1 MNPEQHQGRE
11 RYGHITLS
19 TGAGKTHSFAAIMHR
34 LKSRSADEQAQLR
47 ARADAA
53 VLGHEAY
60 ALGHEHL
67 GRGDYIAAKRWLRVA
82 ADHSVPGAEEAL
94 EEIDSGQVLDGGPAS
109 GAGADSATGVSF
121 EPASAGGSVCVVVE
135 ETAEFNSGQPPWAAL
150 LERVYTGHIAA
161 GAQAEARRVT
171 EQASRDAN
179 EVVSRARE
187 QMRQEG
193 AEFQRSLEKHR
204 RAIAAFLAES
214 EHVLSMAQQIRLKA
228 HDAADAVLKEAEQQ
242 AEAIIGDAL
251 RTATRHRE
259 EALRAEAAGAGHRV
273 LACAAHEGDTE
284 DWQLLLHAVHEACS
298 RRGRGQW
305 HVIAEGGNELQVWKS
320 LRQALELDSS
330 RPGTAAVTRVRSADE
345 PAAVRPQQSHDSGSR
360 APARAVRVLVASETV
375 DPGTPLSL
383 TGRFELRELEDGSV
397 TASEPHESNGAI
409 RLWSWTLDREED
421 PENSPAPPASTGRQE
436 ESVLTFRYID
446 GDSEGSRTAPK
457 TTLRRRTWAPETAVD
472 R

>member
-193 AEFQRSLEKHR
+193 RS
-204 RAIAAFLAES
+204 S
-214 EHVLSMAQQIRLKA
+214 S
-228 HDAADAVLKEAEQQ
+228 AVLK
-242 AEAIIGDAL
+242 
-251 RTATRHRE
+251 
-259 EALRAEAAGAGHRV
+259 
-273 LACAAHEGDTE
+273 
-284 DWQLLLHAVHEACS
+284 S
-298 RRGRGQW
+298 
-305 HVIAEGGNELQVWKS
+305 
-320 LRQALELDSS
+320 
-330 RPGTAAVTRVRSADE
+330 TAARSPRSLPSLNTCCRWPSRSA
-345 PAAVRPQQSHDSGSR
+345 
-360 APARAVRVLVASETV
+360 
-375 DPGTPLSL
+375 
-383 TGRFELRELEDGSV
+383 
-397 TASEPHESNGAI
+397 
-409 RLWSWTLDREED
+409 
-421 PENSPAPPASTGRQE
+421 
-436 ESVLTFRYID
+436 
-446 GDSEGSRTAPK
+446 
-457 TTLRRRTWAPETAVD
+457 
-472 R
+472 